1 MAIILD
7 CDLLPER
14 SKPKSLV
21 DEYDDLELEQPMS
34 FNQFRPSETKK
45 DEKASEISKA
55 DEYTEDDWADVLA
68 QFKTPKVKTTK
79 SYKNSDVYSLLH
91 GEGKKK
97 KKKKKKKKDQ
107 KIIMKTLLLK
117 LVFFKTC

>member
-14 SKPKSLV
+14 SKSKSLV

-45 DEKASEISKA
+45 DEKASEISKV
-55 DEYTEDDWADVLA
+55 YFTESVPKRIVTGILA
-68 QFKTPKVKTTK
+68 FSASASVA
-79 SYKNSDVYSLLH
+79 V
-91 GEGKKK
+91 
-97 KKKKKKKKDQ
+97 
-107 KIIMKTLLLK
+107 
-117 LVFFKTC
+117 